1 MTAAVESLSTTEAA
15 RRLGVSTPTVQRWVD
30 AGLLRAWKTP
40 GGHRRIEAASVQAL
54 QAAPRTDVTRLDVVI
69 VDDNPV
75 DRELME
81 AAVHEALPA
90 AQVGVFDDGVPA
102 LLAIGRHAPSVV
114 ITDIVLPH
122 MDGLEVVRRLAA
134 LPQARPALLIVVSAT
149 VPQAQARA
157 GGLPA
162 DAVFLRKPLD
172 ARALVELLRRRAA

>member
-1 MTAAVESLSTTEAA
+1 MTADVDSLSTTEAA

-54 QAAPRTDVTRLDVVI
+54 QAAPHDDHRPLDVVI

-75 DRELME
+75 DRELLQ
-81 AAVHEALPA
+81 AAVLEAMPQ
-90 AQVGVFDDGVPA
+90 AQIGVFDDGVPA
-102 LLAIGRHAPSVV
+102 LLAIGRHAPPVV

-134 LPQARPALLIVVSAT
+134 LPQARPQLLIVVSAT
-149 VPQAQARA
+149 VPRAQAQA

-162 DAVFLRKPLD
+162 DAVFLPKPLD
-172 ARALVELLRRRAA
+172 AHALVALLRRHAA